1 MILPKSWRINGSF
14 KQYPISSLVFFRKHL
29 QELQKRHVEAEEKR
43 AQREYELIENIERK
57 TALIDVQQN
66 KLHELQTKL
75 NEIVKAKDSLVLQEV
90 ETFCQ
95 QRADETT
102 KLSSLVQ
109 LIVDK
114 ERARE
119 ENFDLEELNS
129 KWKQTTERILTQEK
143 VFATLNSELQLLIS
157 QYEQSENI
165 SDEKKLEL
173 EAKKEELKKNLVSKQ
188 SQLEEMYD
196 EKTRTL
202 RKYQQDYKNR
212 FEIMCWEREMID
224 QKYVDRKKL
233 IESDQ
238 KLHEIEA
245 QDAQTK
251 LDEVKTIHFNGMAE
265 ENEKLAAERY
275 KVDQRKKEAMKKS
288 IEDQREFNNKVQQY
302 RSILKTGQDRI
313 NTKKKETET
322 IRKEL
327 TELMKVK
334 NNDTVKQKIDVLRLN
349 LNDKIED
356 IHELENNLSVVKK
369 EEEKVIQAML
379 RELNRKKVLNQNEAE
394 LSEKLLVEF
403 EKVSREKILLLQED
417 VELQE
422 KRVLKCQS
430 NLEKDLDKLKELGKL
445 RDSDSA
451 KLDTELLYIAYLI
464 EKDSSNLPEQN
475 SENLDFIKS
484 SKVALEKINLEYK
497 NNVENIQRDTE
508 ASCKNMINERENSQ
522 IVLED
527 LVRARG
533 ITEVTL
539 TELKEQFTLER
550 KEELEQIES
559 LRERL
564 ADFEEERNLSNAC
577 SENEI
582 RMDTQNHSEEN
593 GDMNDSNISFQEI
606 LMKEKHKYILF
617 TDYFDQF
624 SSLEKSFL

>member
-1 MILPKSWRINGSF
+1 M
-14 KQYPISSLVFFRKHL
+14 

-95 QRADETT
+95 QRSDETT

-143 VFATLNSELQLLIS
+143 VFATLNSELQFLIS

-212 FEIMCWEREMID
+212 FEIMCWEREMIE
-224 QKYVDRKKL
+224 QKYADRKKL

-238 KLHEIEA
+238 ELHQIEA

-251 LDEVKTIHFNGMAE
+251 LDEVKTIHFNAMAE

-582 RMDTQNHSEEN
+582 RMDTQNYSEEN
-593 GDMNDSNISFQEI
+593 SDMNDSNISFQEI

-617 TDYFDQF
+617 TYYFDQF

>member
-1 MILPKSWRINGSF
+1 M
-14 KQYPISSLVFFRKHL
+14 
-29 QELQKRHVEAEEKR
+29 
-43 AQREYELIENIERK
+43 
-57 TALIDVQQN
+57 
-66 KLHELQTKL
+66 
-75 NEIVKAKDSLVLQEV
+75 
-90 ETFCQ
+90 
-95 QRADETT
+95 
-102 KLSSLVQ
+102 
-109 LIVDK
+109 
-114 ERARE
+114 
-119 ENFDLEELNS
+119 
-129 KWKQTTERILTQEK
+129 
-143 VFATLNSELQLLIS
+143 
-157 QYEQSENI
+157 
-165 SDEKKLEL
+165 
-173 EAKKEELKKNLVSKQ
+173 
-188 SQLEEMYD
+188 
-196 EKTRTL
+196 
-202 RKYQQDYKNR
+202 
-212 FEIMCWEREMID
+212 
-224 QKYVDRKKL
+224 
-233 IESDQ
+233 
-238 KLHEIEA
+238 
-245 QDAQTK
+245 
-251 LDEVKTIHFNGMAE
+251 
-265 ENEKLAAERY
+265 
-275 KVDQRKKEAMKKS
+275 
-288 IEDQREFNNKVQQY
+288 
-302 RSILKTGQDRI
+302 
-313 NTKKKETET
+313 
-322 IRKEL
+322 
-327 TELMKVK
+327 
-334 NNDTVKQKIDVLRLN
+334 LRLN

-379 RELNRKKVLNQNEAE
+379 RELNRKKVLNENEAK

-417 VELQE
+417 VDLQE
-422 KRVLKCQS
+422 KTVLKCQS
-430 NLEKDLDKLKELGKL
+430 NMEKDEEKIKELDKL

-497 NNVENIQRDTE
+497 NNIENIQKDTE
-508 ASCKNMINERENSQ
+508 ASCKNMLNERENSQ

-593 GDMNDSNISFQEI
+593 GDINDSNVSFQEI

-617 TDYFDQF
+617 IYYFDQF
-624 SSLEKSFL
+624 SLIERSFL